1 MFDRIWQ
8 NDSVHPKG
16 ERMLRKQQTGLA
28 VKVTF
33 SVPDSGVPVSVVGE
47 FNDWDPIQHPLKK
60 RSNGTRSAAVELQP
74 GRAYQFRYL
83 ADGGVFFDD
92 DAADAYEPNDRG
104 EQHCLVIV

>member
-1 MFDRIWQ
+1 MI
-8 NDSVHPKG
+8 
-16 ERMLRKQQTGLA
+16 RKQRDGAT

-33 SVPDSGVPVSVVGE
+33 SVPDSGVAVSVVGE

-60 RSNGTRSAAVELQP
+60 RSNGTRSVAVQLQP
-74 GRAYQFRYL
+74 GRSYQFRYL

-104 EQHCLVIV
+104 EQHGLVIVD